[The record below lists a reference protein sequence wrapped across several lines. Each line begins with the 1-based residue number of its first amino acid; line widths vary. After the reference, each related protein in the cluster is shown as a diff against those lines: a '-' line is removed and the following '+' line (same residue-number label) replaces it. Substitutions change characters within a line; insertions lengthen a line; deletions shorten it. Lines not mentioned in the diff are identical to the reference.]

1 MENIRPYV
9 QEINVD
15 PSNYP
20 LMNNVVLPS
29 VNDVVALVKTKHISA
44 TLANTI
50 VTKVTRK
57 EIWPLELYLKFGIT
71 LI

>member
-29 VNDVVALVKTKHISA
+29 ANDVVALVKTKHVSA

-57 EIWPLELYLKFGIT
+57 
-71 LI
+71 